1 MGTPSLDRYIRH
13 MLGEGTWAYK
23 PLRAVL
29 PRPLASWLTFLASGF
44 VLHDIAHMDLSRAPF
59 VVVRLAANLSYLGGC
74 FVITRAF
81 LP

>member
-23 PLRAVL
+23 PLRAAL
-29 PRPLASWLTFLASGF
+29 PRPLASWLSFLASRC
-44 VLHDIAHMDLSRAPF
+44 VLCDIAHMDLSRAPF
-59 VVVRLAANLSYLGGC
+59 VVRLAANVSYLGGC